1 MATVTDGRLFGKSIK
16 RREDPRFITG
26 RGTYVDDVKLP
37 GTAYAAFVRSPHAHA
52 AIKSIDT
59 ARATKI
65 PGVLAV
71 YTGRDVRVGGLP
83 CGWMLPG
90 IKVPTRPV
98 LAQGKARYVGEPVA
112 IVVAETAY
120 AAKDGAEAVRVT
132 YDALPGV
139 ADGKK
144 AHAKGA
150 PQLFDEIPSNEC
162 FYWTIGDK
170 AAADAAFKS
179 AATVVTQPLLNQR
192 LIPNAIEPRACLA
205 SYSTVTDELTLWVTS
220 QNPHVHR
227 LLMAAFVLTIPE
239 TKMRV
244 IAPDVGGGFGSKI
257 FVYNEEVVVSWAA
270 RALKRPVKWTAERRE
285 SFLNDA
291 HGRDHV
297 TEAEMAFDRDGKVT
311 GLRVK
316 THANLGA
323 YLSTFAPLIPSFL
336 YGPLLSGVYKIP
348 AIFCEVWGML
358 TTTAPVDAYRGA
370 GRPEATYLLERLMDR
385 AARQLK
391 LDPVELR
398 RKNFIPAFT
407 DGTPYQTPVAFAY
420 DSGNYEP
427 ALRRALELVGYE
439 QTRKEQAAGRR
450 SGKYIGIGVSTYI
463 EACGPAPS
471 AVAGSL
477 GAGAGL
483 WESGQVRV
491 DPTGTVTVFT
501 GSHSHGQGHETTF
514 AQIVAD
520 ELGIPM
526 EQVEVVHGDTG
537 RIPFGMGTYGSRS
550 ACVGGSAIVK
560 CLDKIKEKGR
570 KIAAHLLEAGEQDL
584 VFQGGAWSVKGS
596 PDKKK
601 AWGEVALMAYL
612 AHNIPQGMEPGL
624 EATSFYDPVNF
635 TFPFGAHIAVVEV
648 DPETGAVK
656 ILKYVA
662 VDDVGRVINP
672 MIVDGMVHGGIA
684 QGIGQ
689 ALWEHGVYADDGQL
703 VTATMMDYAMPKAD
717 ALPSYVTDRTV
728 TPSPINP
735 LGVKGAGETGT
746 IASTPAIANAVMD
759 AIEPFGVR
767 HLDMPLT
774 PGKIWKAVA
783 AAKKK

>member
-1 MATVTDGRLFGKSIK
+1 MATTEERLFGKAIK

-37 GTAYAAFVRSPHAHA
+37 GMTYAAFVRSPHAHA
-52 AIKSIDT
+52 KIKSID
-59 ARATKI
+59 AAKAKKM

-71 YTGRDVRVGGLP
+71 YTGQDVKVGGLP
-83 CGWMLPG
+83 CGWLLPG
-90 IKVPTRPV
+90 IKVPVRPA

-112 IVVAETAY
+112 IVIAESAY
-120 AAKDGAEAVRVT
+120 AAKDGAEAVKVA
-132 YDALPGV
+132 YEALPGV
-139 ADGKK
+139 SDGKRAHQK
-144 AHAKGA
+144 AA

-170 AAADAAFKS
+170 AATEAAFKS
-179 AATVVTQPLLNQR
+179 AATVVSQPLLNQR
-192 LIPNAIEPRACLA
+192 LIPNAIEPRACVA
-205 SYSTVTDELTLWVTS
+205 SHSAATGELTLWVTS

-227 LLMAAFVLTIPE
+227 LLMAAFVLAIPE

-244 IAPDVGGGFGSKI
+244 ISPDVGGGFGSKI

-270 RALKRPVKWTAERRE
+270 KALGRPVKWTAERRE

-297 TEAEMAFDRDGKVT
+297 TEAEMALDRDGKVT

-323 YLSTFAPLIPSFL
+323 YLSTFAPLIPSYL

-358 TTTAPVDAYRGA
+358 TNTAPVDAYRGA
-370 GRPEATYLLERLMDR
+370 GRPEATYVLERMMDR

-391 LDPVELR
+391 LDPAELR
-398 RKNFIPAFT
+398 RRNFIPKFT

-427 ALRRALELVGYE
+427 ALKRALELSGYE
-439 QTRKEQAAGRR
+439 QLRREQTPSRGKGR
-450 SGKYIGIGVSTYI
+450 YIGIGISTYI

-471 AVAGSL
+471 AVAGAL

-483 WESGQVRV
+483 WESGLVRV
-491 DPTGTVTVFT
+491 DPSGTVTVFT

-514 AQIVAD
+514 AQLAAD

-526 EQVEVVHGDTG
+526 EQVEVVHGDTA

-570 KIAAHLLEAGEQDL
+570 KIAAHLLEANEQDL
-584 VFQGGAWSVKGS
+584 IFGGGAWSVKGS

-635 TFPFGAHIAVVEV
+635 TFPFGAHVAVVEV
-648 DPETGAVK
+648 DPETGSVK

-662 VDDVGRVINP
+662 VDDVGKVINP

-684 QGIGQ
+684 QGVGQ
-689 ALWEHGVYADDGQL
+689 ALWEHGVYAEDGQL
-703 VTATMMDYAMPKAD
+703 LSGTMMDYAMPKAD
-717 ALPSYVTDRTV
+717 ALPSFVTDRTV

-746 IASTPAIANAVMD
+746 IASTPAIANAVID
-759 AIEPFGVR
+759 ALAPFGVT

-774 PGKIWKAVA
+774 PNKIWKAVA
-783 AAKKK
+783 AAKKR